1 MSVETR
7 TNQYLETKIQTATPE
22 ALVGMLYDGAVRFLK
37 QAANGLGE
45 EDWRKAHTNI
55 VRAQS
60 IVSELNVSLDKTKG
74 GEIANNLSQIYDYV
88 NSRLI
93 EANIKKD
100 SQLIS
105 ECIGLLS
112 DLGSAWNEIM
122 KSPKSANKAGVNIA
136 S

>member
-1 MSVETR
+1 MSFETR

-22 ALVGMLYDGAVRFLK
+22 ALVGMLFDGTVRFLK
-37 QAANGLGE
+37 QAANGLDE
-45 EDWRKAHTNI
+45 KDWRKAHTNI

-60 IVSELNVSLDKTKG
+60 IVSELNVSLDKAKG

-100 SQLIS
+100 AKLIS
-105 ECIGLLS
+105 ECINLIN
-112 DLGSAWNEIM
+112 DLGSAWDEIM
-122 KSPKSANKAGVNIA
+122 KSPKSTNKAGVNIA